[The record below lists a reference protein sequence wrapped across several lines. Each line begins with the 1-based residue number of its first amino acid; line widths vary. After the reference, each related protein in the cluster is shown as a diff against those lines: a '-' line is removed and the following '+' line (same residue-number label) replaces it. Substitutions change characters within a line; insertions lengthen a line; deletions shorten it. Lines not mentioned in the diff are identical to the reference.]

1 MSALPGAE
9 RPPQRIPRPPGAR
22 PGPPAP
28 WAALPPSALAGL
40 SMARVRAALRADPLA
55 GTVVGRGERQAA
67 VLVALFEEEGEA
79 RVVLTRR
86 ASTLRSHTSEV
97 SFPGGQ
103 ADPGESLAD
112 AAQREA
118 WEEVGLDP
126 ADVELIASLGS
137 LTTVSSGAL
146 ITPFV
151 GILPG
156 RPSLSANP
164 REVDRVFDVALA
176 DLLADGVHRSER
188 WGIAGEERELHFFD
202 LPTDIVWGATG
213 RLLWELLVRVTGTAE
228 VEREDGVLP

>member
-1 MSALPGAE
+1 LSALPGAE

-67 VLVALFEEEGEA
+67 VLVALFEENGEA

-176 DLLADGVHRSER
+176 DLLVGGVHHSEIWQR
-188 WGIAGEERELHFFD
+188 GDIEMELQFYD
-202 LPTDIVWGATG
+202 VPGDIIWGATA
-213 RLLWELLVRVTGTAE
+213 RVLTELLTRVTAQTTPPRP
-228 VEREDGVLP
+228 ER